1 MENIPHSLVNMENIR
16 SLRIRIIVVH
26 RKGQRLTENVQKL
39 VLDLMVTTIR
49 RPQRLFQN
57 QLQLLA
63 PLPQPEVGA
72 HGSRQD
78 FIVSSITLLFADQT
92 VEMLH

>member
-1 MENIPHSLVNMENIR
+1 MENIR

>member
-1 MENIPHSLVNMENIR
+1 MENIR
-16 SLRIRIIVVH
+16 SLRNRIIVVH

>member
-1 MENIPHSLVNMENIR
+1 MENIR
-16 SLRIRIIVVH
+16 YLRNRMITVH
-26 RKGQRLTENVQKL
+26 RKCQRLTENVKKL

-49 RPQRLFQN
+49 RPQWLFRN
-57 QLQLLA
+57 QLQILA

>member
-1 MENIPHSLVNMENIR
+1 MNTENTQSLK
-16 SLRIRIIVVH
+16 IRIIVVH
-26 RKGQRLTENVQKL
+26 RRYQFLAENVRKLMIDVTVSNIRRFQRLSRN
-39 VLDLMVTTIR
+39 
-49 RPQRLFQN
+49 RLQI
-57 QLQLLA
+57 LA

-72 HGSRQD
+72 HGNRQD